1 MKDNWTSHTED
12 LVKQWGE
19 RASVYRIL
27 HNKCASKYKRWSTL
41 ITIPCIAL
49 STIAGSLQF
58 MIAGEQNE
66 GVSGGNETMS
76 LLVGTMNLG
85 IAVMTSLNQF
95 LKLQEKA
102 EAHRVSSMAFGTYYR
117 MISCELAFDRDS
129 RQPADEFTLTAKKQ
143 FDTMIENAPEIDSV
157 ILEAFKQEIEEK
169 GGVNCS
175 LPDICNGLS
184 GIVVCREYCVL
195 DKERRNSC
203 PKIHTQTVIE
213 EEITSPTPTT
223 NKSIEL

>member
-66 GVSGGNETMS
+66 GVSGGNESMS

-157 ILEAFKQEIEEK
+157 ILEAFKQEIKEK

-184 GIVVCREYCVL
+184 GIVVCRDYCVL
-195 DKERRNSC
+195 DEERRKSFAKLPSINTE
-203 PKIHTQTVIE
+203 KLNE
-213 EEITSPTPTT
+213 ELSTSSAV
-223 NKSIEL
+223 KSVEL